1 MKMNGNIPRRL
12 KNFCRSVW
20 IFTGTEISLFLLVTL
35 CEKISTGKFYDI
47 LCSIVYVFWCIS
59 CNLPFAWILTT
70 VIWCGVIAKKENNK
84 KIFFHPAVVVT
95 NVISLGYIIYF
106 CTI

>member
-20 IFTGTEISLFLLVTL
+20 IFTGTEISLFLLVTS

-59 CNLPFAWILTT
+59 CNLPFAWILIT
-70 VIWCGVIAKKENNK
+70 VIWCVVIAKKDNNK